1 MFIDLE
7 KFNLGKVDLGK
18 VEQSYKDGLA
28 IREKLT
34 DSTPKF
40 IKGVLDKIVSH
51 YMGKSKMSDG
61 EKYYDQGNLQLNYGR
76 EKTKD
81 FILTEATWSW
91 GCYDYWTVMIDRIG
105 ISIPFKPEHRSQE
118 ELVYISWSMYC
129 ELTSLFD

>member
-1 MFIDLE
+1 MVNLE
-7 KFNLGKVDLGK
+7 QI
-18 VEQSYKDGLA
+18 EQAYKDGLA

-51 YMGKSKMSDG
+51 YRGIPKMRKGD
-61 EKYYDQGNLQLNYGR
+61 EYYDQGTLELDYGS

-81 FILTEATWSW
+81 FILSEATWTW
-91 GCYDYWTVMIDRIG
+91 GSYDYWVAKIDTIG
-105 ISIPFKPEHRSQE
+105 ISITFKPEHGHQE

-129 ELTSLFD
+129 QLTSLFD

>member
-1 MFIDLE
+1 MVDLE
-7 KFNLGKVDLGK
+7 KI
-18 VEQSYKDGLA
+18 EQAYKDGLA

-51 YMGKSKMSDG
+51 YSGNPKMRVGDD
-61 EKYYDQGNLQLNYGR
+61 YYDQGNLQLNYGR

-91 GCYDYWTVMIDRIG
+91 GCYDYWTVKINSIG
-105 ISIPFKPEHRSQE
+105 ISITFKPEHGRQE
-118 ELVYISWSMYC
+118 ELAFISWSMYC
-129 ELTSLFD
+129 GLKGLFD

>member
-1 MFIDLE
+1 MIDLE
-7 KFNLGKVDLGK
+7 KI
-18 VEQSYKDGLA
+18 EQAYKDGLA

-51 YMGKSKMSDG
+51 YRGIPKMRKGD
-61 EKYYDQGNLQLNYGR
+61 EYYDQGNLQLNYGR

-91 GCYDYWTVMIDRIG
+91 GSYDYWTVKINSIG
-105 ISIPFKPEHRSQE
+105 ISITFKPEHGGQE
-118 ELVYISWSMYC
+118 ELLDISWSMYC
-129 ELTSLFD
+129 QLAGLFD

>member
-1 MFIDLE
+1 MVNLE
-7 KFNLGKVDLGK
+7 QI
-18 VEQSYKDGLA
+18 EQAYKDGLA

-51 YMGKSKMSDG
+51 YRGIPKMRKG
-61 EKYYDQGNLQLNYGR
+61 EEYYDQGNLQLNYGR

-91 GCYDYWTVMIDRIG
+91 GSYDYWTVKIDTIG
-105 ISIPFKPEHRSQE
+105 ISITFKSEHGRQE
-118 ELVYISWSMYC
+118 ELIYISWSMYN

>member
-1 MFIDLE
+1 MIDLD
-7 KFNLGKVDLGK
+7 KL
-18 VEQSYKDGLA
+18 EQAYKDGLA

-40 IKGVLDKIVSH
+40 IKGVLDKIVNH
-51 YMGKSKMSDG
+51 YRGVPKMRKG
-61 EKYYDQGNLQLNYGR
+61 EEYYEKGNLQLNYGR

-91 GCYDYWTVMIDRIG
+91 GCYDYWTVKIDSIG
-105 ISIPFKPEHRSQE
+105 ISITFKPEHRSQE
-118 ELVYISWSMYC
+118 KLVYISWSMYC

>member
-1 MFIDLE
+1 MIDLE
-7 KFNLGKVDLGK
+7 KI
-18 VEQSYKDGLA
+18 EQAYKDGLA

-51 YMGKSKMSDG
+51 YRGIPKMRKGD
-61 EKYYDQGNLQLNYGR
+61 EYYDQGSLELKYGS

-81 FILTEATWSW
+81 FILTEATWTW
-91 GCYDYWTVMIDRIG
+91 GYYDYWVVKIDTIG
-105 ISIPFKPEHRSQE
+105 ISITFKPEHGSQE
-118 ELVYISWSMYC
+118 ELIYISWSMYN

>member
-1 MFIDLE
+1 MIDLE
-7 KFNLGKVDLGK
+7 KI
-18 VEQSYKDGLA
+18 EQAYKDGLA

-34 DSTPKF
+34 DDTPKF

-51 YMGKSKMSDG
+51 YRGIPKMRKGD
-61 EKYYDQGNLQLNYGR
+61 EYYDQGNLQLNYGR

-91 GCYDYWTVMIDRIG
+91 GCYDYWTVKINSIG
-105 ISIPFKPEHRSQE
+105 ISITFKPEHGSQD

-129 ELTSLFD
+129 ELTRLFD

>member
-1 MFIDLE
+1 MIDLE
-7 KFNLGKVDLGK
+7 KI
-18 VEQSYKDGLA
+18 EQAYKDGLA

-51 YMGKSKMSDG
+51 YRGIPKMRKGD
-61 EKYYDQGNLQLNYGR
+61 EYYDQGNLQLNYGR

-91 GCYDYWTVMIDRIG
+91 GCYDYWTVKINSIG
-105 ISIPFKPEHRSQE
+105 ISITFKPEHGSQE
-118 ELVYISWSMYC
+118 ELLDISWSMYC

>member
-1 MFIDLE
+1 MDLR
-7 KFNLGKVDLGK
+7 KNDLGK
-18 VEQSYKDGLA
+18 IEQAYKDGLA

-40 IKGVLDKIVSH
+40 IKSVLDKIARH
-51 YMGKSKMSDG
+51 YMSIPTMRKG
-61 EKYYDQGNLQLNYGR
+61 EEYYVQGNLQLNYGK

-91 GCYDYWTVMIDRIG
+91 GCYDYWTVKIDSIG
-105 ISIPFKPEHRSQE
+105 ISITFKPEHRSQE

>member
-1 MFIDLE
+1 MVNLE
-7 KFNLGKVDLGK
+7 QI
-18 VEQSYKDGLA
+18 EQAYKDGLA

-51 YMGKSKMSDG
+51 YRGIPKMRKGD
-61 EKYYDQGNLQLNYGR
+61 EYYDQGTLEINYGS

-81 FILTEATWSW
+81 FILTKATWTW
-91 GCYDYWTVMIDRIG
+91 GSYDYWVVKIDTIG
-105 ISIPFKPEHRSQE
+105 ISITFKPEHGHQE
-118 ELVYISWSMYC
+118 ELIYISWSMYN

>member
-1 MFIDLE
+1 MIDLE
-7 KFNLGKVDLGK
+7 KL
-18 VEQSYKDGLA
+18 EQAYKDGLA

-34 DSTPKF
+34 NDTPKF

-51 YMGKSKMSDG
+51 YRGIPKMRKGD
-61 EKYYDQGNLQLNYGR
+61 EYYNQGNLQLNYGR

-91 GCYDYWTVMIDRIG
+91 GSYDYWTVKINTIG
-105 ISIPFKPEHRSQE
+105 ISITFKPEHGGQE